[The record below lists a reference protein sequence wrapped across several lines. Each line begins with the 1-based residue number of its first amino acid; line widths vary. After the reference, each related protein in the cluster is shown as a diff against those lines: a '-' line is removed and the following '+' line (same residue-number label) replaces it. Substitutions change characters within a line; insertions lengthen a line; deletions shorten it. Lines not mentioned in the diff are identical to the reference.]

1 MNIRIW
7 EGFGGVLWEVAMAL
21 FPMLLFFLFFH
32 FFFLKLPWQK
42 LKDIFVGMALT
53 FLGLALFLQG
63 VHVGF
68 LPAGEAMG
76 EILVEKSA
84 RWLVVPIGFIL
95 GFLAIFA
102 EPAVR
107 VLNHEVEKA
116 SGGYIPSKVM
126 LYTLSIGVAIS
137 VALAMLR
144 VLLDISLWYL
154 IVPGYAL
161 AFIMAFRSKKDFVSI
176 AVDAGGAATGPMTVT
191 FILAIAIGF
200 ASGMEGRDPLMDG
213 FGMIALVA
221 LTPILTVLSL
231 GLLYGR
237 KEKEKDEQSAQS
249 A

>member
-1 MNIRIW
+1 MNIHVW
-7 EGFGGVLWEVAMAL
+7 EGFGEVLWEVAMAL
-21 FPMLLFFLFFH
+21 FPMLIFFLFFH
-32 FFFLKLPWQK
+32 FFFLKLPKKK
-42 LKDIFVGMALT
+42 LKDIFVGMVLT

-68 LPAGEAMG
+68 MPAGEAMG
-76 EILVEKSA
+76 QILVEKSA
-84 RWLVVPIGFIL
+84 RWIVIPIGFIL

-107 VLNHEVEKA
+107 VLNQEVEKV
-116 SGGYIPSKVM
+116 SGGYIPAKVL

-144 VLLDISLWYL
+144 ILWDISLWYL
-154 IVPGYAL
+154 VIPGYVI
-161 AFIMAFRSKKDFVSI
+161 AFLIAFRSKKDFVSI
-176 AVDAGGAATGPMTVT
+176 AFDAGGAATGPMTVT
-191 FILAIAIGF
+191 FILSIAIGF

-213 FGMIALVA
+213 FGMVALVA
-221 LTPILTVLSL
+221 LTPILTVLVL

-237 KEKEKDEQSAQS
+237 KEKEKDEQSAES

>member
-1 MNIRIW
+1 MNIHVW
-7 EGFGGVLWEVAMAL
+7 EGFGEVLWEVAMAL
-21 FPMLLFFLFFH
+21 FPMLIFFLFFH
-32 FFFLKLPWQK
+32 FFFLKLPKKK
-42 LKDIFVGMALT
+42 LKDIFVGMVLT

-68 LPAGEAMG
+68 MPAGEAMG
-76 EILVEKSA
+76 QILVENTA
-84 RWLVVPIGFIL
+84 RWIVIPIGFIL

-107 VLNHEVEKA
+107 VLNQEVEKV
-116 SGGYIPSKVM
+116 SGGYIPAKVL

-144 VLLDISLWYL
+144 ILWDISLWYL
-154 IVPGYAL
+154 VIPGYVI
-161 AFIMAFRSKKDFVSI
+161 AFLIAFRSKKDFVSI
-176 AVDAGGAATGPMTVT
+176 AFDAGGAATGPMTVT
-191 FILAIAIGF
+191 FILSIAIGF

-221 LTPILTVLSL
+221 LTPILTVLVL

-237 KEKEKDEQSAQS
+237 KEKEKDEQSAES

>member
-1 MNIRIW
+1 MNIRVW
-7 EGFGGVLWEVAMAL
+7 EGFGEVLWEVAMAL

-32 FFFLKLPWQK
+32 FFFLKLPGKK
-42 LKDIFVGMALT
+42 LKDIFVGMVLT

-63 VHVGF
+63 VHIGF
-68 LPAGEAMG
+68 MPAGEAMG
-76 EILVEKSA
+76 EILVSKSV
-84 RWLVVPIGFIL
+84 RWIVIPIGFVL

-107 VLNHEVEKA
+107 VLNHEVEKV
-116 SGGYIPSKVM
+116 SGGYIPAKVL

-137 VALAMLR
+137 VALAMVRILW
-144 VLLDISLWYL
+144 DISLWYL
-154 IVPGYAL
+154 IVPGYAI
-161 AFIMAFRSKKDFVSI
+161 AFIIAFRSKKDFVSI
-176 AVDAGGAATGPMTVT
+176 AFDAGGAATGPMTVT
-191 FILAIAIGF
+191 FILSIAIGF

-221 LTPILTVLSL
+221 LTPILTVLTL

-237 KEKEKDEQSAQS
+237 KEKAKDEQTAQS